1 MASPLQLSVCR
12 LTLSGQGLM
21 FPHLKEGDKA
31 TVFIS
36 EQSFLLNIWS
46 YSFCVGHDFIPN
58 NLLFPK
64 LCTKCGSVLLH

>member
-1 MASPLQLSVCR
+1 MASALQLSVCR
-12 LTLSGQGLM
+12 LRLSDQGLM
-21 FPHLKEGDKA
+21 LPYLKEGDKA

-46 YSFCVGHDFIPN
+46 SSFCSGHDYIPN